1 MSALKRVLMTVV
13 TFATMAYGATSCD
26 LSQVGEVKVNWTAYK
41 TPLKIGVGGSFD
53 KVEYTAIAPVGKN
66 FREILVGSKVKIS
79 TASVNSKNA
88 GRDATLTKFFF
99 QKMSGAVIE
108 AEIVD
113 IKAQKVKR
121 GDPKLG
127 VVTIETKMNGVSKR
141 VPMRYRFTK
150 GVLKAEGTIDL
161 ADFSALGALSSINKA
176 CYDLHDGKSW
186 SDVTVG
192 FEMQIKALLCEVTL

>member
-1 MSALKRVLMTVV
+1 MLLLKKAMITMV
-13 TFATMAYGATSCD
+13 TLVSFAYAGGSCD
-26 LSQVGEVKVNWTAYK
+26 LSQVGDVKVSWRAYK

-53 KVEYTAIAPVGKN
+53 KVEYRAIAPVGKN
-66 FREILVGSKVKIS
+66 FREILVGSKVIIP
-79 TASVNSKNA
+79 TASVNSKNE

-99 QKMSGAVIE
+99 QKMSGTEIK

-127 VVTIETKMNGVSKR
+127 VVTIAVKMNGVSRR
-141 VPMRYRFTK
+141 VPMHYRFT
-150 GVLKAEGTIDL
+150 GGILKAEGTIDL

-176 CYDLHDGKSW
+176 CYDLHKGKSW